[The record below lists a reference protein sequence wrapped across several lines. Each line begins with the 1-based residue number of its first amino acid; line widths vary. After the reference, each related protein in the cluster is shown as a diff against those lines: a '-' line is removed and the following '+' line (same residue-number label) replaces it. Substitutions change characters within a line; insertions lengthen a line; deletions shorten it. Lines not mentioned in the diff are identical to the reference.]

1 MYGRFEVKTKVMYSF
16 KTKIM
21 CSFKDYKIFKK
32 KAVCLINFE
41 SNPNI
46 VYQLFIRNSFRKG
59 NILFCNIQKFI
70 QKRKN
75 SSF

>member
-32 KAVCLINFE
+32 KSCM
-41 SNPNI
+41 SN
-46 VYQLFIRNSFRKG
+46 
-59 NILFCNIQKFI
+59 
-70 QKRKN
+70 
-75 SSF
+75 